1 MFCLFLGINAW
12 TDFKEGCIYDVL
24 SVILF
29 ICAIFESGLNW
40 NKTYFLGSCL
50 FLGVL
55 WILDKREK
63 FLGRGDYLVL
73 LSVSLYADWQ
83 LPMILIV
90 TSGLALIFMA
100 IRQKRTIPFVPF
112 LFLGT
117 IFTKIII

>member
-24 SVILF
+24 SIILF
-29 ICAIFESGLNW
+29 LSAIFETGLNW
-40 NKTYFLGSCL
+40 NNLYFLGSCL

-55 WILDKREK
+55 GILDKNEK
-63 FLGRGDYLVL
+63 YLGRGDYLVL
-73 LSVSLYADWQ
+73 LSVSLYADWK

-90 TSGLALIFMA
+90 TSVLALIFMV
-100 IRQKRTIPFVPF
+100 IQRKGTIPLIPF

-117 IFTKIII
+117 IITEVKI